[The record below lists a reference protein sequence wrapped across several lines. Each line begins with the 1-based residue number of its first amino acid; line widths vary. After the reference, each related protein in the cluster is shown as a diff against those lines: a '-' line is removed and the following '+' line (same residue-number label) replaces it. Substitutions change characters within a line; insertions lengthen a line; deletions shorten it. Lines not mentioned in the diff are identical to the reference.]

1 MPFLVFGALGFLL
14 WLSRKAPQTVVT
26 LLPPASSGGQSTALV
41 PAAQTSA
48 GMPVAFG
55 NASRS
60 LALQAVQSAQL
71 ALLQQHTGHGGGH
84 GGGGHGG
91 GGGGRPGSWGHP
103 ARWGW
108 GGGFVDPDIVVED
121 GAQTPFALPGFGPFG
136 TGSPGPY
143 GFGTTA
149 TDARPV
155 TTAGTTMTGHGGGGG
170 GHGGGGH
177 GHGGGGRGFRGGIG
191 WGGGGWWGSPLEIV
205 DNPLIVPVPVP
216 TSPTTDITGVC
227 AWAIQAADSKTLRA
241 LIAQYAAV
249 PAAVQCLSQR
259 LAQIEPYGL

>member
-14 WLSRKAPQTVVT
+14 WLSRRAPQSVVT
-26 LLPPASSGGQSTALV
+26 LLPPAPSGGLPAQSTGLAAFAPR
-41 PAAQTSA
+41 PAAFT
-48 GMPVAFG
+48 GD
-55 NASRS
+55 
-60 LALQAVQSAQL
+60 LAVQAVQVAQL
-71 ALLQQHTGHGGGH
+71 ALLGQHTGHGGG
-84 GGGGHGG
+84 GGGGYGGSGGGHGG
-91 GGGGRPGSWGHP
+91 GWGNP

-136 TGSPGPY
+136 TGTPGPY

-155 TTAGTTMTGHGGGGG
+155 TMAGHGGGGGGGGGG
-170 GHGGGGH
+170 GHGGGR
-177 GHGGGGRGFRGGIG
+177 GGGG
-191 WGGGGWWGSPLEIV
+191 GGGGWGPWYSPLEIV
-205 DNPLIVPVPVP
+205 DNPLIVPVAVPV
-216 TSPTTDITGVC
+216 SPTPDIVAVC
-227 AWAIQAADSKTLRA
+227 AWAVQSADSRTLRG
-241 LIAQYAAV
+241 LISQYASV